1 MHNLVTRLS
10 GGERQ
15 RVAIA
20 RAIVNEPTLLLA
32 DEPTGN
38 LDSASAANVADLV
51 FRLREKTG
59 MTLILVT
66 HDDAL
71 AARCPRRVRIRDGV
85 IVDDT
90 GQVVSA
96 RAIGPKAAI

>member
-1 MHNLVTRLS
+1 VHHLVTKLS

-20 RAIVNEPTLLLA
+20 RAIVNEPQLLLA
-32 DEPTGN
+32 DEPTGS
-38 LDSASAANVADLV
+38 LDSVAAANVADLL
-51 FRLREKTG
+51 FKLREETG

-66 HDDAL
+66 HDENL
-71 AARCPRRVRIRDGV
+71 AARCPRRVRIRDGE

-90 GQVVSA
+90 DRAVA
-96 RAIGPKAAI
+96 AEAIGLQVAE